1 MIPVTVDQQEP
12 AVYTL
17 YSTVHASRVNWL
29 WYPYI
34 PEGKITL
41 LQGDPGDGKSSMMMH
56 LIGEITRGGV
66 SPDGIPFGEPG
77 RVVYQCSEDGV
88 ADTIKPRLEACKANC
103 ENVAFINEE
112 VHNGLTLDDERLLNT
127 IVQFRPRLLVVDPIQ
142 AYLGHDSDLLVAGRA
157 RRLMRHLSEWAAF
170 YGCAVVL
177 IGHQNKKE
185 GSKGIYR
192 GLGSIDVVAAARS
205 VLQISRSEEDSNLR
219 VIHHIK
225 SSLAPRGDDIAFEI
239 DPHHGFRW
247 LTSRIAE
254 AQTTTAYLSKREKA
268 IDKLKEALQKGDVAD
283 AEAKSL
289 LASYGIGEKSARALK
304 KTLGIQTYRKKRQW
318 YWSLGTKE

>member
-1 MIPVTVDQQEP
+1 MTPTLAPQQEP
-12 AVYTL
+12 ALYTL
-17 YSTVHASRVNWL
+17 YSAVHAVQVNWL

-41 LQGDPGDGKSSMMMH
+41 LQGDPGDGKSTMMMH

-88 ADTIKPRLEACKANC
+88 ADTIKPRLEGCRANC

-112 VHNGLTLDDERLLNT
+112 VHNGLTLDDERLLTT

-157 RRLMRHLSEWAAF
+157 RRLMRHLGEWASF

-185 GSKGIYR
+185 GSKGLYR

-205 VLQISRSEEDSNLR
+205 VLQISRAEDDPNLR

-225 SSLAPRGDDIAFEI
+225 SSLAPHGEDVAFEI
-239 DPHHGFRW
+239 TPHHGFRW
-247 LTSRIAE
+247 MTHHIAE
-254 AQTTTAYLSKREKA
+254 AQMTTAYLSKREQGINALKETLQKKDMKA
-268 IDKLKEALQKGDVAD
+268 IDAKG
-283 AEAKSL
+283 L

-318 YWSLGTKE
+318 YWSIGKKE